1 MKKSIILFAVAL
13 GMLTSCDPIK
23 EDKDFDV
30 TNITAEG
37 LLNGAQFSQ
46 YADEACTTPKDNGN
60 FIKFNCPNTSGV
72 TIYYIKPDGN
82 EAVLSAGKPAGVFN
96 FVPMRG
102 SDPNQT
108 LYFRYINQ
116 NGEEVVAQKQF
127 TVEVAADLA
136 PDNNRD
142 FALKGSGK
150 WWGVTSTEEF
160 EGQAQH
166 CADGYI
172 GDREVGYGWSLAER
186 DGYIYIGGWRNT
198 VGAVIQHYLL

>member
-136 PDNNRD
+136 PEVKLLVSDDGKKTWKWNTNAPDGQVWGNMGDGGGNYNHRD
-142 FALKGSGK
+142 FAQRQWQMVGRH
-150 WWGVTSTEEF
+150 
-160 EGQAQH
+160 QH
-166 CADGYI
+166 
-172 GDREVGYGWSLAER
+172 
-186 DGYIYIGGWRNT
+186 
-198 VGAVIQHYLL
+198 